1 MTPAAPD
8 HAVLRSAIAQIAQLA
23 RTYDSKTDQTAQS
36 DQRIEKAGK
45 FRVPAGQEL
54 TSPHQKLTS
63 GTAQRPDPRAPCV
76 RNPSSRALQNA
87 AERAPPP

>member
-1 MTPAAPD
+1 MTLPALD
-8 HAVLRSAIAQIAQLA
+8 RVVLSSGFAQIAQLEG
-23 RTYDSKTDQTAQS
+23 TYDSKTDQTAQS
-36 DQRIEKAGK
+36 DQRIEKSSK
-45 FRVPAGQEL
+45 FRAPPGQKP